1 MLTPEQVAESFSQRF
16 ASQEEMDAWLLLLDK
31 FFAMQIAT
39 AAARRARLQA
49 ASATQEAEAVAQAAS
64 ARSATAQAEFDEL
77 AAALAA

>member
-1 MLTPEQVAESFSQRF
+1 MLTAEQVAESFSKRF